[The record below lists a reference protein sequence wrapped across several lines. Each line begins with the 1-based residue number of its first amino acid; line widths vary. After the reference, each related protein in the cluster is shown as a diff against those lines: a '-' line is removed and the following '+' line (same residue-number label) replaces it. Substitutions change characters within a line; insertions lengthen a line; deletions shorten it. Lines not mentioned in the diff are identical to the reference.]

1 MGLLEFLFEKR
12 NPGKI
17 GDIKKNNQPIRY
29 VSLTILIIKLIVSL
43 SIVFG
48 LFYITVLNNFNF
60 INTAIFII
68 NLFVYCFI
76 SYKFI
81 PQPDASNVGLLGGL
95 IDHPF
100 RISDDFNRMLIV
112 LLALLYPGR
121 FISTTIMQI
130 IVLVK
135 AGRKK

>member
-1 MGLLEFLFEKR
+1 MGLLEFLLEKR

-17 GDIKKNNQPIRY
+17 GDIKKNNQPIKY

-48 LFYITVLNNFNF
+48 LFYITVLNNLNF
-60 INTAIFII
+60 INTVTFILI
-68 NLFVYCFI
+68 LLIYCFI

-81 PQPDASNVGLLGGL
+81 PQPDATNVGLLGGL

-112 LLALLYPGR
+112 LLVLLYPGR

-130 IVLVK
+130 IVFIREER
-135 AGRKK
+135 RK

>member
-1 MGLLEFLFEKR
+1 MGLLEFLLEKR

-17 GDIKKNNQPIRY
+17 GDIKKNNQPIKY
-29 VSLTILIIKLIVSL
+29 VSLTSLIIKLIVCI

-48 LFYITVLNNFNF
+48 LFYITVLNNLNF
-60 INTAIFII
+60 INTVTFILI
-68 NLFVYCFI
+68 LFIYCFI

-81 PQPDASNVGLLGGL
+81 PQPDATNVGLLGGL

-112 LLALLYPGR
+112 LLVLLYPGR
-121 FISTTIMQI
+121 FISTTIIQI
-130 IVLVK
+130 IVFIKEEL
-135 AGRKK
+135 RK